1 MNGFMDALNDAA
13 RMNLSILVSWRICV
27 QVKATSSVSHD
38 TPPNVWWCGYACH
51 MIGDAV
57 YPDASPT
64 TPYSPYF
71 ADASTKLDRLIIGNA
86 RASKL

>member
-1 MNGFMDALNDAA
+1 M
-13 RMNLSILVSWRICV
+13 
-27 QVKATSSVSHD
+27 QVKAASSVSHD

-86 RASKL
+86 RIKTVGKSQSCMVSLALS